1 MHLLHPEKVQQTFM
15 GHEDTFITKTPS
27 SWHVIADP
35 FGHRP
40 PEVKSA
46 PHIWMTLNYMADG
59 LWINSIRD
67 YLSCQSFVLTNCVCL
82 AREDV
87 HFLQGLLKS
96 SHSTSPSN
104 VAVFFCFLKD
114 MDGFSMSARS
124 CFPERKRLKP
134 LYQSTDL
141 KCSLR

>member
-1 MHLLHPEKVQQTFM
+1 M
-15 GHEDTFITKTPS
+15 TKTPS

-35 FGHRP
+35 FGNCP

-46 PHIWMTLNYMADG
+46 PHIWITLNYMADG

-87 HFLQGLLKS
+87 QSGVAQILL
-96 SHSTSPSN
+96 
-104 VAVFFCFLKD
+104 
-114 MDGFSMSARS
+114 
-124 CFPERKRLKP
+124 
-134 LYQSTDL
+134 
-141 KCSLR
+141 